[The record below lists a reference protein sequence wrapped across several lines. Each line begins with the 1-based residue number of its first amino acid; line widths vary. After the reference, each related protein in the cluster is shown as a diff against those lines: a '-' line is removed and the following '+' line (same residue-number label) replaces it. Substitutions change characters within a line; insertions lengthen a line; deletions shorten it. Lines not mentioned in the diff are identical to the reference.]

1 MATVASFG
9 MLADTASASGS
20 KLSLATVTPEVENVA
35 QIDQEVEAFIN
46 PGATSLAAVK
56 ALVAKEKKVDPTKWA
71 GPTAPDPAPKGHLKI
86 GLMSCDAAL
95 LGCVTPLDGVQQA
108 AKVLGWST
116 KVYDGGGSA
125 ATENADI
132 LNMISSG
139 DNAILYTS
147 INPAT
152 IQQGLT
158 AAKKAGIPVIASS
171 SGSDTPNPVV
181 ETPKGQIWPIVDV
194 SQNFVETGR
203 IQADWV
209 IGDSNGNANVLLM
222 TDKEYTSGVSM
233 VGEAAEFE
241 KRCPGC
247 TLSTFNFAGSTVGT
261 PLATQLVG
269 YLRSHSSVQY
279 VMMPY
284 DPAAAA
290 VVPALAQAGMTK
302 IKICSNLGDA
312 QNLAFIKA
320 GEVQA
325 CDGAYDNVYAGWAM
339 TDQLI
344 RALDKLPEA
353 TPHGENVPQILLDK
367 TNSPAGNG
375 GWATPFNYRADY
387 EKLWSVK

>member
-1 MATVASFG
+1 M
-9 MLADTASASGS
+9 
-20 KLSLATVTPEVENVA
+20 TPEVENVA
-35 QIDQEVEAFIN
+35 QIDREVEAFIN
-46 PGATSLAAVK
+46 AGSTSLAAVK
-56 ALVAKEKKVDPTKWA
+56 ALVAQEKKVDPTKWA

-95 LGCVTPLDGVQQA
+95 LGCVTPLDGVQAA

-139 DNAILYTS
+139 DSAILYTS

-152 IQQGLT
+152 IQQGLA

-209 IGDSNGNANVLLM
+209 IANSNGKGNVLLL

-320 GEVQA
+320 GDVQA

-367 TNSPAGNG
+367 TDLPAGNG

-387 EKLWSVK
+387 EKLWGVK